1 MMKYLFFSLLIL
13 VSCRQ
18 EKADTNTI
26 NEGND
31 NLYKEGVALV
41 QNDNVKA
48 YSKFQQAI
56 IHYNKL
62 KDSVKISKSLIYQSI
77 VQNYTGDYLG
87 AEATLVE
94 ALNYMKE
101 GDESYYSVYGSLGN
115 LKYDQKEYSEA
126 EKWYTKALAE
136 EIKSPDE
143 KVNLINNK
151 SASEYRQGKYSKA
164 LKTLKQIDLTKISD
178 QNLINRIKE
187 NTVYTQWLQN
197 NNYPAQKEFEK
208 LLKEKLQNNDLW
220 GANSSYAHL
229 AEINQKTAPEA
240 SLIYAKKMLKNA
252 IKIKSPEDRLE
263 AMEKIISVDTS
274 SNSKQNFKTYKAL
287 SDSIQR
293 SRNDYRN
300 RFAYIKYDSEKK
312 NAENQTLKT
321 QNAESKIKLLQQ
333 NIILSALSLLL
344 IGGIFW
350 YKRRKKRLQQE
361 KELEVKNTQLKMSK
375 KVHDVVA
382 NGIYQVMT
390 KIENQKDFDKD
401 KALDELEFVYE
412 KSRDIS
418 YEKED
423 IKDTI
428 EFAEKIF
435 TLIDSFKSDHVKPFL
450 TGNSQNIWDGVN
462 ETTQNE
468 VFQVIRELLIN
479 MKKHSQASLVTFKF
493 EKNHNLI
500 HIQYKDN
507 GIGIPGEI
515 IKGNGLTNT
524 VSRIEKIKGT
534 IIFDNTTETGLK
546 INISFPTS

>member
-1 MMKYLFFSLLIL
+1 MRYLFFCLLIL
-13 VSCRQ
+13 VSCGQ
-18 EKADTNTI
+18 DKENLPTAT
-26 NEGND
+26 EGND
-31 NLYKEGVALV
+31 NLYKAGIALV
-41 QNDNVKA
+41 QNDNIKA

-56 IHYNKL
+56 IHYSRL

-87 AEATLVE
+87 SEATLVE

-126 EKWYTKALAE
+126 EKWYIKALGE
-136 EIKSPDE
+136 GIKSIEE
-143 KVNLINNK
+143 KANLINNK
-151 SASEYRQGKYSKA
+151 SASEYRQGKYTYA
-164 LKTLKQIDLTKISD
+164 LKTLGQIDLTKLSD
-178 QNLINRIKE
+178 KNLINRIKE
-187 NTVYTQWLQN
+187 NTVYIHWLQN
-197 NNYPAQKEFEK
+197 NNYPAQEEFEN
-208 LLKEKLQNNDLW
+208 LLTDKLQNNDLW

-229 AEINQKTAPEA
+229 AEINQKASPEA
-240 SLIYAKKMLKNA
+240 SLNYAEKMLQNA

-263 AMEKIISVDTS
+263 AMEKIIAVDTP
-274 SNSKQNFKTYKAL
+274 SNSRQNFKVYKSL
-287 SDSIQR
+287 SDSIQT

-321 QNAESKIKLLQQ
+321 QNAESQIKLLQQ
-333 NIILSALSLLL
+333 NVILVALLLLL
-344 IGGIFW
+344 ISGYLW
-350 YKRRKKRLQQE
+350 NRRRKKRLQKE
-361 KELEVKNTQLKMSK
+361 KELEIKNTQLKMSK

-390 KIENQKDFDKD
+390 KIENQENFDKE

-418 YEKED
+418 YEKPE

-435 TLIDSFKSDHVKPFL
+435 TLIDSFKSDHIKPFL
-450 TGNSQNIWDGVN
+450 TGNSQNIWNDVN
-462 ETTQNE
+462 GTVQNE
-468 VFQVIRELLIN
+468 IFQVIRELLVN
-479 MKKHSQASLVTFKF
+479 MKKHSQANLVVFKF
-493 EKNHNLI
+493 EKNNDQI
-500 HIQYKDN
+500 NIQYKDN

-515 IKGNGLTNT
+515 IQGNGLSNT
-524 VSRIEKIKGT
+524 VSRIGKIKGT
-534 IIFDNTTETGLK
+534 IIFDNTTEKGLK

>member
-1 MMKYLFFSLLIL
+1 MRYLFFCLLIL
-13 VSCRQ
+13 VSCKQ
-18 EKADTNTI
+18 EKVNSHTA

-31 NLYKEGVALV
+31 DLYKEGIALV
-41 QNDNVKA
+41 QNDNIKA

-56 IHYNKL
+56 IHYSKL

-87 AEATLVE
+87 SEATLVE

-136 EIKSPDE
+136 EIKSIEE
-143 KVNLINNK
+143 KANLINNK
-151 SASEYRQGKYSKA
+151 SASEYRQGKYINA
-164 LKTLKQIDLTKISD
+164 LKTLAQIDLTKISD
-178 QNLINRIKE
+178 KNLINRVKE
-187 NTVYTQWLQN
+187 NTVYIQWLQN
-197 NNYPAQKEFEK
+197 NNYPAQEEFEN
-208 LLKEKLQNNDLW
+208 LLANKLQNNDFW

-229 AEINQKTAPEA
+229 AEINQKAAPEA
-240 SLIYAKKMLKNA
+240 SLHYARTMLQNA

-263 AMEKIISVDTS
+263 AMEKIIAVDS
-274 SNSKQNFKTYKAL
+274 PSNSKQNFKSYKTL

-321 QNAESKIKLLQQ
+321 QNAESQIKLLQQ
-333 NIILSALSLLL
+333 NVILVALSLLL
-344 IGGIFW
+344 ISGYLW
-350 YKRRKKRLQQE
+350 YRRRKKRLQKE

-390 KIENQKDFDKD
+390 KIENQENFDKE

-418 YEKED
+418 YEKPE
-423 IKDTI
+423 IKDTV
-428 EFAEKIF
+428 EFAERIF
-435 TLIDSFKSDHVKPFL
+435 NLIDSFKNDHIKPFL
-450 TGNSQNIWDGVN
+450 TGNSQNIWNDVSGTV
-462 ETTQNE
+462 QNE
-468 VFQVIRELLIN
+468 IFQVIRELLVN
-479 MKKHSQASLVTFKF
+479 MKKHSQASLVAFKF
-493 EKNHNLI
+493 EKNNNEI
-500 HIQYKDN
+500 YIQYKDN

-515 IKGNGLTNT
+515 IHGNGLSNT

-534 IIFDNTTETGLK
+534 ITFDNTTEKGLK
-546 INISFPTS
+546 VNISFPTS

>member
-1 MMKYLFFSLLIL
+1 MRYLFFCLLIL
-13 VSCRQ
+13 VSCGK
-18 EKADTNTI
+18 EKENLPIAH
-26 NEGND
+26 EGND
-31 NLYKEGVALV
+31 NLYKEGIALV
-41 QNDNVKA
+41 QNDNIKA

-56 IHYNKL
+56 IHYSRL

-87 AEATLVE
+87 SEATLVE

-136 EIKSPDE
+136 EIKSIDE
-143 KVNLINNK
+143 KANLINNK
-151 SASEYRQGKYSKA
+151 SASEYRQGKYTQA
-164 LKTLKQIDLTKISD
+164 LKTLGHIDLTKISD
-178 QNLINRIKE
+178 KNLINRIKE
-187 NTVYTQWLQN
+187 NTVYIQWLQN
-197 NNYPAQKEFEK
+197 NNYPAQEEFEN
-208 LLKEKLQNNDLW
+208 LLTDKLQNNDLW

-229 AEINQKTAPEA
+229 AEINQKAAPEA
-240 SLIYAKKMLKNA
+240 SLNYAKKMLQNA

-263 AMEKIISVDTS
+263 AMEKIIAVDAP
-274 SNSKQNFKTYKAL
+274 SNSRQNFKVYKTL

-333 NIILSALSLLL
+333 NVILVALSLLL
-344 IGGIFW
+344 ISGYLW
-350 YKRRKKRLQQE
+350 NRRRKKRLQKE
-361 KELEVKNTQLKMSK
+361 KELEIKNTQLKMSK

-390 KIENQKDFDKD
+390 KIENQENFDKE

-418 YEKED
+418 YEKPE
-423 IKDTI
+423 IKDTV
-428 EFAEKIF
+428 EFAEKIYN
-435 TLIDSFKSDHVKPFL
+435 LIHSFKSDKVNPFL
-450 TGNSQNIWDGVN
+450 TGNSQTLWNDVN
-462 ETTQNE
+462 RTAQSEI
-468 VFQVIRELLIN
+468 FQVILELLVN
-479 MKKHSQASLVTFKF
+479 MKKHSQANLVGFKF
-493 EKNHNLI
+493 EKNNNRI
-500 HIQYKDN
+500 NIQYKDN

-515 IKGNGLTNT
+515 IHGNGLSNT

-534 IIFDNTTETGLK
+534 IIFDNTTEKGLK